1 MNNVIKTKLGPVS
14 LIWEKGRLERVVIG
28 SVVESKEEVPEEIR
42 SLFVFYFLGKPV
54 DFKIVPIRE
63 FEDTTKK
70 KILEMVRNI
79 GWGETR
85 TYKDIGDLAGIR
97 NYRLVGRI
105 LSLNPLP
112 IVIPCHRVVGKKG
125 LGGFSV
131 GISWKRYF
139 LELEGII

>member
-14 LIWEKGRLERVVIG
+14 LVWREGRLERVVIG
-28 SVVESKEEVPEEIR
+28 SIVESKDEVPEEIR
-42 SLFVFYFLGKPV
+42 SLFILYFLGKPV
-54 DFKIVPIRE
+54 DFKVIPIMD
-63 FEDTTKK
+63 FEDTTKRR
-70 KILEMVRNI
+70 ILETVRNI

-112 IVIPCHRVVGKKG
+112 IVIPCHRVVSKKG

-131 GISWKRYF
+131 GISWKRYL